1 MGMELLDLYIYIKN
15 QISLMIM
22 KGKARQIVHMHI
34 SFTVLY
40 IIALEDM

>member
-1 MGMELLDLYIYIKN
+1 
-15 QISLMIM
+15 MIM
-22 KGKARQIVHMHI
+22 KGKARQIVRMHIYI